1 MRRCA
6 LQLVRPSRPWAL
18 RASLGSVRC
27 SAAEVDQT
35 KLLAYLADQT
45 VRGEHSAWLGK
56 APPLSAKSVAVRTS
70 DLDLSGAP
78 ENAKTILDRDG
89 PEAMAR
95 WVRAQQQILLT
106 DTTMR
111 DAHQS
116 LLATRVRTVDMLN
129 VADETSKLMHR
140 AFSIENWGGATFD
153 VAFRFNHEDPWER
166 LRLLRERIPNVC
178 FQMLL
183 RGANAV
189 GYTSYPDNVV
199 EEFVRLACKNGMD
212 IFRIFDCFNDV
223 EQMQVAI
230 DAVRKHGKVANV
242 ALCFT
247 GNFLSPEEKIY
258 TLDYYTNLAKQCVD
272 AGAHMLT
279 IKDMAGLLR
288 PAHAAPLVEAIRS
301 VTDLPIHFHT
311 HNTSSAQLATLHAM
325 ANAGCDIVDA
335 CMASVAD
342 TTSQP
347 SLNAFCATM
356 EGHPRDPQ
364 IDYKMLEPLDNYW
377 MRIREFYSI
386 YESGMLAG
394 SASVYHHQIPGGQYS
409 NLFAQCKALGIMSRW
424 EECIEMYHVV
434 NKFCGDIVKVT
445 PSSKVVGD
453 IALMLVLNNV
463 QPADLN
469 DTEKLAKIRW
479 PGSAVDMAQ
488 GGLGTPHHG
497 FPQQMLDAI
506 LKGKPRL
513 PGRPGATMEPAD
525 FEQMR
530 AKLATDL
537 DIPASSFSDEDV
549 ISGIL
554 YPAVWK
560 AYKKHEMKFSDNVP
574 WLPTPAFTYGM
585 ELGEEIKVSMPTGPL
600 KVQLES
606 VGDLDAQKTR
616 TLKFLVN
623 DEMVT
628 VKQEDPNGKSGL
640 SPSRP
645 APKAAPKAA
654 APASTAK
661 PPEAGPKKERVVI
674 GKQERNVCAELGSSV
689 VSVLVK
695 EGEEVKEGDPLLV
708 LSAMKLET
716 EILAPAGGTV
726 LGVKVEA
733 EDTVDAGDVLIVMN
747 AEVYES
753 DESATAQEVEVLA
766 EVTRNVA
773 THGMAAA
780 DGSDVWQAG
789 DELAKP
795 CMGRSVG
802 CLTLP
807 ALRKD
812 DTFQARQSQNQ
823 ALLDTLNERLA
834 RVQQGGSE
842 KAVSQHRKRKKQ
854 LPRERIAAIVDPGT
868 EFLEL
873 SALAAHEMYGGS
885 VFSAGVVT
893 GVGVVHGQEV
903 LFVANDAT
911 VKGGTYHPITVKKHV
926 RAQAI
931 ARENRLPCVYL
942 VDSGG
947 AFLPLQDEIFPDQDH
962 FGKIFYNQANMS
974 GMGIPQLSAVLGS
987 CTAGG
992 AYVPAMSDES
1002 IIVKGNGTIF
1012 LGGPPLVK
1020 AATGEDVSAEDL
1032 GGAEVHTVKSGV
1044 ADHFAEDEVDALR
1057 QMRELL
1063 MNAGD
1068 AGATTAVPELEPEL
1082 PLYDPAD
1089 LGGIIPEE
1097 NSKKLDVHQIIARIV
1112 DGSRFKEFKS
1122 RYATTLVCGFAHIHG
1137 YPVGIVANNGI
1148 LFGESAQKGAHFVQ
1162 MCSQRKIP
1170 ILFLQNITGFM
1181 VGKAYENGGIAKDGS
1196 KMVNA
1201 VACAAVPKITV
1212 IIGGS
1217 HGAGTYAMCGRAY
1230 HPRFMFAW
1238 PNAKVSVMGGQQAA
1252 SVLATVK
1259 QDQLKREGK
1268 PQMDAAALAEF
1279 NKPTLDKYEREGSVY
1294 YSTARLWDDGIIA
1307 PQDTRKTLARCLR
1320 ICSREPFDDSK
1331 RFGVFR
1337 M

>member
-1 MRRCA
+1 MA
-6 LQLVRPSRPWAL
+6 
-18 RASLGSVRC
+18 
-27 SAAEVDQT
+27 
-35 KLLAYLADQT
+35 KL
-45 VRGEHSAWLGK
+45 
-56 APPLSAKSVAVRTS
+56 
-70 DLDLSGAP
+70 P
-78 ENAKTILDRDG
+78 ENAKAILDRDG
-89 PEAMAR
+89 PEAMAK
-95 WVRAQQQILLT
+95 WVRAQQRILLT

-129 VADETSKLMHR
+129 VADETSKLLHQ

-199 EEFVRLACKNGMD
+199 QEFVRLACKNGMD

-223 EQMQVAI
+223 AQMQVAI

-247 GNFLSPEEKIY
+247 GNFLSPEETIY
-258 TLDYYTNLAKQCVD
+258 TLDYYTRLAEQCVD

-325 ANAGCDIVDA
+325 ANAGCDIVDG

-356 EGHPRDPQ
+356 EGHARDPQ
-364 IDYKMLEPLDNYW
+364 IDYRTLEPLDNYW
-377 MRIREFYSI
+377 MRVREFYSI

-479 PGSAVDMAQ
+479 PGSAVDMAE

-497 FPQQMLDAI
+497 FPQTMLDAI

-513 PGRPGATMEPAD
+513 PGRPGASMKPAD

-530 AKLATDL
+530 AKLAKDL
-537 DIPASSFSDEDV
+537 DLPPSSFSDEDI

-560 AYKKHEMKFSDNVP
+560 AYKKHEAKYSDSVP

-585 ELGEEIKVSMPTGPL
+585 EVGEDIDVPVPAGPL
-600 KVQLES
+600 KVQLEA
-606 VGDLDAQKTR
+606 VGDLDAQKVR
-616 TLKFLVN
+616 TLQFLVN
-623 DEMVT
+623 DERVS
-628 VKQEDPNGKSGL
+628 VRQEDPHGKSGP
-640 SPSRP
+640 SPSRA
-645 APKAAPKAA
+645 APRAAPKPA
-654 APASTAK
+654 APAGSAK
-661 PPEAGPKKERVVI
+661 PPAEAGPQRERAVI
-674 GKQERNVCAELGSSV
+674 GKQERSVCAELGSSV
-689 VSVLVK
+689 VKVLVK

-726 LGVKVEA
+726 LGIRVEA
-733 EDTVDAGDVLIVMN
+733 EDTVDAGDVLIVMD

-753 DESATAQEVEVLA
+753 GEAASAAQEVEVLTEA
-766 EVTRNVA
+766 ARNVA
-773 THGMAAA
+773 APGMAAA
-780 DGSDVWQAG
+780 DGSDVWLAG

-812 DTFQARQSQNQ
+812 DSFHAREVHNRE
-823 ALLDTLNERLA
+823 LLSILSERLA
-834 RVQQGGSE
+834 RVRQGGGE
-842 KAVSQHRKRKKQ
+842 KAVSQHRKRNKQ
-854 LPRERIAAIVDPGT
+854 LPRERIEAIIDPGT

-873 SALAAHEMYGGS
+873 SALAAYEMYGGS

-893 GVGVVHGQEV
+893 GIGVVHGQEV

-962 FGKIFYNQANMS
+962 FGKIFYNQA
-974 GMGIPQLSAVLGS
+974 
-987 CTAGG
+987 
-992 AYVPAMSDES
+992 
-1002 IIVKGNGTIF
+1002 
-1012 LGGPPLVK
+1012 
-1020 AATGEDVSAEDL
+1020 ATGEDVSAEEL

-1044 ADHFAEDEVDALR
+1044 ADHFAEDEADALR

-1063 MNAGD
+1063 LHAGD
-1068 AGATTAVPELEPEL
+1068 TGATTAMPALEPEL
-1082 PLYDPAD
+1082 PLYDPKE
-1089 LGGIIPEE
+1089 LGGIVPEE
-1097 NSKKLDVHQIIARIV
+1097 NSKKMDVHHIIARLV
-1112 DGSRFKEFKS
+1112 DGSRFKEFKP

-1162 MCSQRKIP
+1162 MCSQRRTP
-1170 ILFLQNITGFM
+1170 IVFLQNITGFM
-1181 VGKAYENGGIAKDGS
+1181 VGKKYENGGIAKDGS

-1252 SVLATVK
+1252 GVLATVK

-1279 NKPTLDKYEREGSVY
+1279 NRPTLEKYEREGSVY

-1307 PQDTRKTLARCLR
+1307 PQDTRKTLAQCLR
-1320 ICSREPFDDSK
+1320 VCSREPFDENE